1 MKQRH
6 VKSAALA
13 GACALVAWGGSAAA
27 ATNLVANPGFE
38 TGDLSGWT
46 SAGTLGS
53 DIGVDGYA
61 LDAHSGS
68 YGAYLGNA
76 DVSGLSQAIATTTGA
91 SYEISFSLDV
101 YQSAAYFGFFDVTF
115 GGAPVVDLVE
125 PAETDSFAQYTATV
139 SASGPLSALV
149 FSASDPGGYFGLDDI
164 SVTQLT
170 SPVPELSPGLASL
183 AGLGLVAWIARRRR
197 GAVRSA

>member
-6 VKSAALA
+6 IKSAALA
-13 GACALVAWGGSAAA
+13 AACTLVAWGGSATA
-27 ATNLVANPGFE
+27 ATNPVANPGFE

-46 SAGTLGS
+46 STGTLGS

-61 LDAHSGS
+61 LDVNSGL

-76 DVSGLSQAIATTTGA
+76 DVSGLSQAIATTAGA
-91 SYEISFSLDV
+91 SYEVSFSLDV
-101 YQSAAYFGFFDVTF
+101 YQSAAYFGFFDLTF

-139 SASGPLSALV
+139 TASGTTSDLV
-149 FSASDPGGYFGLDDI
+149 FSASDPGGYFGLDDV
-164 SVTQLT
+164 SVMQLT
-170 SPVPELSPGLASL
+170 SPVPELSPCVASL
-183 AGLGLVAWIARRRR
+183 AGLGLVAWLARRRR
-197 GAVRSA
+197 GAVKSA